1 MGLICCVSSSK
12 WTITSCWYQET
23 TFISNTGQSGRINVL
38 WVLMRDLTKGLYNL
52 LYKTLAWLVF
62 RRDILD
68 LDRILN
74 PKYVSLRK
82 RHLQMNQF
90 HPSNKEFEIGWYS
103 YWRVLLAAGFSHPIR
118 CIESGWPPVLGW
130 SYFLLPLLYN
140 LCTKCHKIMLD
151 ILPILALL
159 KRGRIWAGQAQK
171 SFWDHVTAD
180 FMHYCGIFV
189 CLLFIKSLAMK
200 TCIKSRKAKFNAKS
214 VKAMRLA
221 KSEKARHAA
230 KCVRQPSFL
239 KLAAQKNRLQLALDL
254 IDFLAL

>member
-1 MGLICCVSSSK
+1 MDPWENVSPNEPVSSE
-12 WTITSCWYQET
+12 Q
-23 TFISNTGQSGRINVL
+23 QRIWN
-38 WVLMRDLTKGLYNL
+38 
-52 LYKTLAWLVF
+52 WLVF
-62 RRDILD
+62 ILEGIISGRLFPPNS
-68 LDRILN
+68 LDW
-74 PKYVSLRK
+74 K
-82 RHLQMNQF
+82 R
-90 HPSNKEFEIGWYS
+90 
-103 YWRVLLAAGFSHPIR
+103 VA
-118 CIESGWPPVLGW
+118 PVLGR

-140 LCTKCHKIMLD
+140 LCTKCHEMMLD

-159 KRGRIWAGQAQK
+159 KRGKIWAGQAQK

-230 KCVRQPSFL
+230 KCVRQPGFL
-239 KLAAQKNRLQLALDL
+239 KLAA
-254 IDFLAL
+254 